1 MATVVSLGMIGA
13 KYLKT
18 GTVEGVLKQVA
29 ITVLETISDRGLIK
43 TSLKQVG
50 LHVTGY
56 KGAFF
61 VCCTNLPAEEN
72 NLFLQA
78 LQELLDPVD
87 NPRYLLV
94 THNKFKGKIMQTDYF
109 PVPAILSAKKSG
121 IEMFK
126 TLWEKNIG
134 ECELVYTRNTEG
146 RKLLL
151 KARKDASSAMK
162 RERSKRLSK
171 WQ

>member
-1 MATVVSLGMIGA
+1 MP
-13 KYLKT
+13 KYRSSTDLAE
-18 GTVEGVLKQVA
+18 VERKLRRGSVHRRIVRVPHPVA
-29 ITVLETISDRGLIK
+29 EK
-43 TSLKQVG
+43 KC
-50 LHVTGY
+50 
-56 KGAFF
+56 AFF
-61 VCCTNLPAEEN
+61 VCCTNLPAQEN
-72 NLFLQA
+72 NLFIQA